1 MRIFLLSNLGLDLT
15 ISLFSPQKQIKQ
27 ANDFLATQMG
37 LQVNRQSRDKI
48 PITLTKDEIQMY
60 IKRFQVIDKDNK
72 GYVSIND
79 IRRSLKVTPSGPVG
93 LWVSRANLLLG
104 RFTSFPIS
112 PT

>member
-1 MRIFLLSNLGLDLT
+1 
-15 ISLFSPQKQIKQ
+15 
-27 ANDFLATQMG
+27 MG

-79 IRRSLKVTPSGPVG
+79 IRRSLKVTFSDPSTNFLPYCP
-93 LWVSRANLLLG
+93 LLSPIDFPLG
-104 RFTSFPIS
+104 R
-112 PT
+112 